1 MFQVHVVHT
10 KRTMNIGTIDKEE
23 HLFNTSALS
32 TVVSKTSRYIVC
44 QA

>member
-1 MFQVHVVHT
+1 MFQVVHT

-32 TVVSKTSRYIVC
+32 SV
-44 QA
+44 